1 MKELIVLILLTFFNF
16 SCSSEL
22 RVTPLQNNRYEI
34 TVTGGNLKTGSS
46 YDKWLAE
53 KADRLCPGYN
63 LLSTDKKW
71 SPFDSGV
78 VSQTRSWVVEC
89 PATTKVTDSPH

>member
-1 MKELIVLILLTFFNF
+1 MKKLIVLILLAVFIS
-16 SCSSEL
+16 SCASEL

-34 TVTGGNLKTGSS
+34 TVTGGELKTGSS

-53 KADRLCPGYN
+53 KAVQLCPGYN

-71 SPFDSGV
+71 SPFDSSV
-78 VSQTRSWVVEC
+78 VSQTRSWVIEC
-89 PATTKVTDSPH
+89 PAATDKTDSPR